1 MHFISNC
8 DHYLLN
14 SYFLTFS
21 SLLTLPFDFAPFT
34 ECAMLA
40 SSSLSLNH
48 AVNFE
53 FLFSSFIFS
62 CVLLNSLLRDA
73 ALYFTKYYSQQ
84 TELLV
89 ANFLCSA
96 LNFSFYSPILDF
108 RASCELYVPASSAV
122 DIIRVKARYV
132 ERLCLMFDCV
142 SLYFYSCNSSLLL
155 PVLSTIRFF
164 VFSYD
169 VIHSL
174 GIYSFG
180 IKIDAIPGR
189 FNFAS
194 TIRTLIKGE
203 HRGFCYELCGH
214 GHSSMLLIA
223 KTS

>member
-1 MHFISNC
+1 M
-8 DHYLLN
+8 
-14 SYFLTFS
+14 
-21 SLLTLPFDFAPFT
+21 
-34 ECAMLA
+34 
-40 SSSLSLNH
+40 
-48 AVNFE
+48 AVNVFITSPV
-53 FLFSSFIFS
+53 FMLF
-62 CVLLNSLLRDA
+62 
-73 ALYFTKYYSQQ
+73 
-84 TELLV
+84 
-89 ANFLCSA
+89 
-96 LNFSFYSPILDF
+96 PF
-108 RASCELYVPASSAV
+108 RASYLTITNSAV
-122 DIIRVKARYV
+122 DIIRVKACMLDMSFCTSSCQSVSSV

-142 SLYFYSCNSSLLL
+142 SLYFYLSSSSLLL